1 MRLHNF
7 IVQFRVLSL
16 LYSPLVVF
24 VSLLMARGKQES
36 VEVKQKWEVCV
47 SLQHE
52 LYRNPFVDK
61 NHRLWIAI
69 SLYFPLCYLY
79 VNVFHYFGF
88 VAKAVSKDS
97 ISIAMVFSKG
107 LCNDWLSTDSPTIQ
121 EYVYHMSLHICP
133 ELRRE
138 LVEEKENSRWFYF
151 LLESNNNFE
160 FYWILYK
167 IIRTS
172 CRWNCIL
179 KLI

>member
-1 MRLHNF
+1 MNHKHTIDAAMRLHNF

-121 EYVYHMSLHICP
+121 EYVSYEFAHLSWA
-133 ELRRE
+133 ETRTGWGKRE
-138 LVEEKENSRWFYF
+138 LKMI
-151 LLESNNNFE
+151 LLFT
-160 FYWILYK
+160 WVQ
-167 IIRTS
+167 R
-172 CRWNCIL
+172 
-179 KLI
+179 